1 MKFGDKLIK
10 LRKGMGLSQEEL
22 AVKLNVSRQSVSKW
36 ESNNSYPETD
46 KIIQI
51 CNIFKCSM
59 DSLIDDN
66 ISEVIQTDQKSKNN
80 FNIVI
85 DSFLG
90 FISKTINMFSQMKF
104 ISILKCAIEQIII
117 AIILFII
124 SSIIIGIIPSTIS
137 QIFSFLPTDI
147 YSFINMFLRG
157 ICKLLCFILSLII
170 IIHIFKIRYLDYYD
184 NYLSQPAEENN
195 KEKVDKTK
203 KKEKISVSKEK
214 ETLVFRNP
222 SHEPFAFLSIFSNII
237 IYIIKFCMCCLIL
250 FIMFILIFS
259 IVGLVI
265 SIYLSI
271 YSSVFLGTSILF
283 AGSIILLIIIAL
295 ISLYFILNRKINFK
309 IMTILSFASI
319 FFIGIGLGDS
329 LIHIKD
335 FKLEKNSRKD
345 ENITNII
352 YQENMLIRNYYYP
365 HEYSMIIDNNIE
377 SNSIIVK
384 NYYDNEIEQVDY
396 DINYLYG
403 MKELIFYNSS
413 TENYITVFN
422 RLLSDLKENTI
433 RDYSNNAKSTNMQ
446 VIANE
451 ETILKLMDNFS
462 KVYLY
467 NKRPTSNGYIITDI
481 EEKIEMDEIDC
492 EGDYDVLENKVICPK
507 WCRGT
512 VEEKKK
518 GNGTKIYFSCISD

>member
-1 MKFGDKLIK
+1 MKFGDKLMK
-10 LRKGMGLSQEEL
+10 LRKRMGLSQEEL
-22 AVKLNVSRQSVSKW
+22 AIKLNVSRQSVSKW

-66 ISEVIQTDQKSKNN
+66 ISEVVQTNQKIKNN
-80 FNIVI
+80 FNVI
-85 DSFLG
+85 TDSFLG
-90 FISKTINMFSQMKF
+90 FISKTINMLSQMKF

-137 QIFSFLPTDI
+137 QIFSFLPTGI
-147 YSFINMFLRG
+147 YSFINMFFRG

-184 NYLSQPAEENN
+184 NYLNQPPEENN
-195 KEKVDKTK
+195 KEKS
-203 KKEKISVSKEK
+203 EKITTSKKTFVTKEK
-214 ETLVFRNP
+214 ETLVFRSPN
-222 SHEPFAFLSIFSNII
+222 HEPFAFLSLFSNII
-237 IYIIKFCMCCLIL
+237 IYIIKFCICCLIL
-250 FIMFILIFS
+250 FTMFILIFS

-271 YSSVFLGTSILF
+271 YSSVFVGASILF
-283 AGSIILLIIIAL
+283 VGSTMLLIIIVL

-309 IMTILSFASI
+309 TMAILSFASI
-319 FFIGIGLGDS
+319 FCIGIGLGTS
-329 LIHIKD
+329 LINIKN
-335 FKLEKNSRKD
+335 FKLEKNSKKD
-345 ENITNII
+345 ENITNIV

-384 NYYDNEIEQVDY
+384 IYYDSEIEQVDY
-396 DINYLYG
+396 DINDLYG
-403 MKELIFYNSS
+403 MKELIFYNPS
-413 TENYITVFN
+413 TENYITAFS

-433 RDYSNNAKSTNMQ
+433 RDYSNNDKNTNMQ

-451 ETILKLMDNFS
+451 ETVLKLMNNLS

-467 NKRPTSNGYIITDI
+467 NKETLKNGYIITDI
-481 EEKIEMDEIDC
+481 EEKIEMDEADC
-492 EGDYDVLENKVICPK
+492 EGDYDALENKVICPK
-507 WCRGT
+507 RCRGT
-512 VEEKKK
+512 AEEKKT